1 VSHAPNPWDTIFR
14 ERGRVFLQP
23 QENMPAL
30 ADLLCARGAVTLLDL
45 GCGTGRHVVYFARR
59 GFTVS
64 GFDESPQGI
73 ELTRQWL
80 DARGLTADLRVGNML
95 AGLPYGDAS
104 FDAVISAQV
113 IHHGTI
119 AAIRRL
125 ICEISR
131 VLRPGGVVFVSVS
144 GRRDQGTVFDEI
156 EPGTLVPRDGKEAG
170 LPHHYFTPQE
180 LQEEFAGYD
189 VLDAHI
195 DGTQHHCLIAVK
207 CEQPLE

>member
-23 QENMPAL
+23 QEDMPAF
-30 ADLLCARGAVTLLDL
+30 ADLLRDRGAVTLLDL
-45 GCGTGRHVVYFARR
+45 GCGTGRHVVYFARH

-80 DARGLTADLRVGNML
+80 DAEGLTADLRVGNML
-95 AGLPYGDAS
+95 AGLPYEDAS

-119 AAIRRL
+119 AAVRKL
-125 ICEISR
+125 IGEITR
-131 VLRPGGVVFVSVS
+131 VLKPGGVVFVSVT

-156 EPGTLVPRDGKEAG
+156 EPGTLVPRDGHEAG
-170 LPHHYFTPQE
+170 LPHHYFTPEE
-180 LQEEFAGYD
+180 LQAEFAGYD
-189 VLDAHI
+189 VLDVHI